1 VELALDSALTLELE
15 AEDDHGVQHI
25 DLVLRAGQHLELR
38 KTIVRLTNQIKRIK
52 TEYRWTPESIRI
64 GDETELQLELE
75 AYDNDSILGPK
86 PGRSEPLV
94 VRFLTPQSRH
104 KNAMAD
110 QNRAL
115 DALIDLLAHRIEKPV
130 PGNKDAEQAG
140 ERFAVLQAETEDL
153 LAKTAKVIGTLSQD
167 TLCPRKV
174 VDTFSEIRQDI
185 SNQLLFE
192 SRLYGGDGGGDYR
205 NRIAVD
211 RVTVRLLE
219 SAIIRLDDLVI
230 EQQLSR
236 VVRTGGDL
244 EAEREELGK
253 LLLRFQNTRSDA
265 IRRAVLDAIAEME
278 ASVAQ
283 LQKNMENIRG
293 KVGDTYLN
301 PSSLIHMDLLGTLSS
316 LRALLADD
324 DITQALALVKRLES
338 DLGRLMAGLV
348 IALESDQLQL
358 RRETVALKRRYQE
371 RLNAIMRG
379 KINPLVKRQLKRV
392 EKMRGVADT
401 LAIGERSENVERLA
415 RLRIALRELD
425 LALGQGDLDEARQ
438 VADEVAELVDDW
450 QTIEGDRTLESLGAV
465 EREAALLSEE
475 VVEAYPRPGQLLTEK
490 DIRLARIKAT
500 SQRLLTARAR
510 KLGAWIKKQGEETR
524 FLSRRAQSSLAKV
537 AKKMSRAV
545 SHLESKQVNQ
555 AMDEQSDAL
564 DELAGLREDLKRGG
578 DVAPVESRPI
588 VINGRVEIPTPE
600 SFEVPPEFRDD
611 ILEAMRGELPKPYKD
626 AIKKYYET
634 LVQ

>member
-1 VELALDSALTLELE
+1 
-15 AEDDHGVQHI
+15 
-25 DLVLRAGQHLELR
+25 
-38 KTIVRLTNQIKRIK
+38 
-52 TEYRWTPESIRI
+52 
-64 GDETELQLELE
+64 
-75 AYDNDSILGPK
+75 
-86 PGRSEPLV
+86 
-94 VRFLTPQSRH
+94 
-104 KNAMAD
+104 
-110 QNRAL
+110 
-115 DALIDLLAHRIEKPV
+115 
-130 PGNKDAEQAG
+130 
-140 ERFAVLQAETEDL
+140 
-153 LAKTAKVIGTLSQD
+153 
-167 TLCPRKV
+167 
-174 VDTFSEIRQDI
+174 
-185 SNQLLFE
+185 
-192 SRLYGGDGGGDYR
+192 
-205 NRIAVD
+205 
-211 RVTVRLLE
+211 
-219 SAIIRLDDLVI
+219 LDDLVI

-301 PSSLIHMDLLGTLSS
+301 PSSLIHMDLLGTLSA

-324 DITQALALVKRLES
+324 DITQALALVRRLES
-338 DLGRLMAGLV
+338 DLGRLMAGLEGGLLLYRTERFGEGERFIEDLLERV

-401 LAIGERSENVERLA
+401 LTTGERPENAERLA
-415 RLRIALRELD
+415 RLRIAIRELD

-450 QTIEGDRTLESLGAV
+450 HTMEGDRTPDFLGAV
-465 EREAALLSEE
+465 QREAALLSEE
-475 VVEAYPRPGQLLTEK
+475 VVKAYPRPGQLLTEK

-564 DELAGLREDLKRGG
+564 DELAGLREDLKRGD